1 MKTSF
6 AAGCL
11 AVFMLFIIPWSAYS
25 QDNKQIPCLV
35 LPEKEFDFGGVKEGS
50 KITHDFVVL
59 NKGEA
64 VLEIRE
70 VSVSCGCSA
79 ASFDRTIPPGGE
91 GKITLRV
98 DTKGYEGNIHK
109 TATVYTNDPVTP
121 RFMLGV
127 RALVRIPISVKPAYV
142 RLYAKE
148 GATITNSVEITAGL
162 DKALKLEV
170 DKFNL
175 EGKVTYRIEE
185 TEKGRK
191 FTVYFPNIPKTADSY
206 SGFLALKTNYNEKS
220 TITIKINGRVTK

>member
-1 MKTSF
+1 MKNLIS
-6 AAGCL
+6 AGCL
-11 AVFMLFIIPWSAYS
+11 AVFILLVIPWSAYS
-25 QDNKQIPCLV
+25 QDNKQAPRLV

-109 TATVYTNDPVTP
+109 TATVYTNDPETA
-121 RFMLGV
+121 RFTLGV
-127 RALVRIPISVKPAYV
+127 RALVRVPISVKPAYV

-175 EGKVTYRIEE
+175 KGKVTYRIEE
-185 TEKGRK
+185 AEKGKK
-191 FTVYFPNIPKTADSY
+191 FIIYFTNVPGTTDSY
-206 SGFLALKTNYNEKS
+206 SGALYLKTNYDE
-220 TITIKINGRVTK
+220 